1 MDPLLGSLVSHYRI
15 LEQIGVGGMG
25 VVYLAEDERLHRKV
39 ALKFI
44 VPEAAGAA
52 AAQHRLLR
60 EAQAASALDHP
71 NIATVYEVGDFGD
84 QLFIA
89 MAYYQGETLRQRIER
104 GPLTIADATSIA
116 LHIADGLET
125 AHAQGIVH
133 RDLKPANVI
142 ITSSGQVKILDFGL
156 AKVEMATADTTA
168 GMTRTGTTV
177 GTLFYM
183 SPEQAR
189 GEHVD
194 QRADIWAFGAMLF
207 EMYTGRQPFRGTS
220 AAAVLMSLA
229 TDTPAPLRS
238 LRPDAPP
245 EVARLVER
253 ALVKEPSARTLTATE
268 AKRLI
273 GEYRDRTATVTPSRW
288 RTLRRPIVAV
298 PALAV
303 AIGLAAVTS
312 IYGKRFADARWARYT
327 ALPAIERLADQQ
339 DLVGAF
345 ELAKQAERFLPS
357 DPDLASLWPRIARPL
372 TVDSE
377 PSGATVFYARYGVDD
392 AWHELGQTPLKGVR
406 VPIGTMRFKAD
417 QPGFDSAEDVTGPG
431 GVPFLSLSKTGAAP
445 EGMVRAA
452 PVRGPFSIYVFGLE
466 TPRVRFDG
474 FWIDRYEVT
483 NRQYKAFVDAGGY
496 KRREWWTHPF
506 VKDGKSVTFEEG
518 LKGLV
523 DKTGRTGPSTWEQG
537 TYPAGA
543 ADLPVSGVSWYE
555 AAAYAASKGH
565 ALPTSFHWYWVASQG
580 LTGFVIPLGN
590 FNASAPVAAA
600 QTRALHRFGAY
611 GLAGNVK
618 EWCFN
623 EAPGNKRYILGGGW
637 DEPPYLFRDSDA
649 RSPFNRGPNF
659 GFRTVKYDEGD
670 KTVAAVSGML
680 EAPSRSYATEK
691 PATDAV
697 FEAYRRLYTYD
708 HTDLAPK
715 VESVD
720 DTNPD
725 WRLEKISFAAAYGQE
740 RMLIYLFLPKQGQ
753 PPFQTVMY
761 MPGAGAWD
769 QRTPP
774 VVTNPQFAF
783 LVRNGRAVAYP
794 VYKGAFE
801 RSNREYHGG
810 DELKST
816 SLWRDYVIYFS
827 KDIRRTIDYFETRAD
842 LDRTKIGFFGFSR
855 GAALAPMMLVPE
867 PRIKVAALW
876 IPGLYLE
883 KILPE
888 VDAINFS
895 SRVTI
900 PVLQLNG
907 RYDYNFPEESSSIPF
922 FQALGTRPAQ
932 KRRVAYDTGHN
943 LPPNESIKETLD
955 WFDTYLGPSK

>member
-1 MDPLLGSLVSHYRI
+1 VDPLLGALVSHYRI
-15 LEQIGVGGMG
+15 LEQIGAGGMG
-25 VVYLAEDERLHRKV
+25 VVYLAQDERLHRKV

-44 VPEAAGAA
+44 VPNAAGDAT
-52 AAQHRLLR
+52 AQHRLLR

-71 NIATVYEVGDFGD
+71 NIATVYEVGDFED

-104 GPLTIADATSIA
+104 GLLSVADATSIG
-116 LHIADGLET
+116 LHIAEGLEA
-125 AHAQGIVH
+125 AHTQGVVH
-133 RDLKPANVI
+133 RDLKPANVF

-156 AKVEMATADTTA
+156 AKVELATADTTA
-168 GMTRTGTTV
+168 GVTRTGTTV
-177 GTLFYM
+177 GTLWYM

-194 QRADIWAFGAMLF
+194 QRADIWAFGALLF
-207 EMYTGRQPFRGTS
+207 EMYTGRQPFRGAS
-220 AAAVLMSLA
+220 ATAVMMSLA
-229 TDTPAPLRS
+229 TDCPAPLRS
-238 LRPDAPP
+238 LRPDAPA

-253 ALVKEPSARTLTATE
+253 ALVKDPSHRTLTAGE
-268 AKRLI
+268 ARQVLDECR
-273 GEYRDRTATVTPSRW
+273 GPSAAVMPSRW
-288 RTLRRPIVAV
+288 RMLRQPIVALPV
-298 PALAV
+298 LALV
-303 AIGLAAVTS
+303 IGLGFVMST
-312 IYGKRFADARWARYT
+312 YGKRFANARWAKYT
-327 ALPAIERLADQQ
+327 ALPSIERLVNQQ
-339 DLVGAF
+339 DLVAAF
-345 ELAKQAERFLPS
+345 GLATQAEPFLPG
-357 DPDLASLWPRIARPL
+357 DPDLAALWPRIARPL

-377 PSGATVFYARYGVDD
+377 PSGAKVFYTRYGVND
-392 AWHELGQTPLKGVR
+392 AWQELGQTPLKDAR
-406 VPIGTMRFKAD
+406 VPIGVLRFKAEK
-417 QPGFDSAEDVTGPG
+417 PGFDASEDVTL
-431 GVPFLSLSKTGAAP
+431 GVPFFSLSKTGTSP

-474 FWIDRYEVT
+474 FWVDRYEVT

-496 KRREWWTHPF
+496 KRREWWSHAF
-506 VKDGKSVTFEEG
+506 VKDGKPLMFEEG
-518 LKGLV
+518 LKWFV
-523 DKTGRTGPSTWEQG
+523 DKTGRPGPATWEQG

-590 FNASAPVAAA
+590 FNSPAPVPAAE
-600 QTRALHRFGAY
+600 TRALHRFGAY

-649 RSPFNRGPNF
+649 RAPFDRGQNF

-670 KTVAAVSGML
+670 KTVAAVSGVL
-680 EAPSRSYATEK
+680 EAPSRTYANEK
-691 PATDAV
+691 PASDVV

-720 DTNPD
+720 DSNPD

-753 PPFQTVMY
+753 PPFQTVLY

-774 VVTNPQFAF
+774 GLTNPQFAF
-783 LVRNGRAVAYP
+783 LVRSGRAVAYP
-794 VYKGAFE
+794 IYKGSFE

-827 KDIRRTIDYFETRAD
+827 KDIRRTIDYFATRAEID
-842 LDRTKIGFFGFSR
+842 QTKIGFFGFSR
-855 GAALAPMMLVPE
+855 GAALSPMMLVPE

-922 FQALGTRPAQ
+922 FHVLGTRPEQ

-943 LPPNESIKETLD
+943 LPPNEAIKETLD
-955 WFDTYLGPSK
+955 WFDRYLGQSK